1 MEAAPTEYIWQY
13 NPVTGRV
20 GGANQNYGERINI
33 LHSNRYLYNR
43 MQDVQRVNNRL
54 ATEKGISGL
63 TGGSYA
69 HYVPTDY
76 KTSEDNELFLCG
88 GAVSALPGTDGVYKN
103 SLQRLADIALEA
115 EENRAKEETGLTTK
129 KFVKQFP
136 PVVYENPFSGSN
148 FAFEF
153 DPLYDPDGN
162 DFSHPVLPARRSAR
176 DGITGGALSLTGYH
190 PKLHGGAISL
200 AGQNPI
206 LGKTS
211 I

>member
-43 MQDVQRVNNRL
+43 MQDVQRTNNRL
-54 ATEKGISGL
+54 ATERGISSL
-63 TGGSYA
+63 SGGSYA

-76 KTSEDNELFLCG
+76 KTSEDNELLLRG
-88 GAVSALPGTDGVYKN
+88 GAVSAVAGTDGHEN

-115 EENRAKEETGLTTK
+115 EEARVKEQSGLTTR
-129 KFVKQFP
+129 KFVKEFP
-136 PVVYENPFSGSN
+136 PVVYEKPFSGSN

-153 DPLYDPDGN
+153 DPFYDPDGN
-162 DFSHPVLPARRSAR
+162 DFSHPVLPPGRSN
-176 DGITGGALSLTGYH
+176 GLSGGAVSISGYY
-190 PKLHGGAISL
+190 PKLNGGAIAL
-200 AGQNPI
+200 GGQNPV

-211 I
+211 N